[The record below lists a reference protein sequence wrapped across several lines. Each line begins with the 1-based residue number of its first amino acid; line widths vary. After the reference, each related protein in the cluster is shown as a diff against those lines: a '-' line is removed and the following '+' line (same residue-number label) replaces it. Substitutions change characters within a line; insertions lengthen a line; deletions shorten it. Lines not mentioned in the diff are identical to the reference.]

1 MRLLIANKQG
11 LNDHGKLDA
20 AIGQARSF
28 DIAMFQETKLK
39 LTKLNPI
46 RAKWGHDAVYMSAC
60 PGQVARR
67 GVLTLFSPRIDVKH
81 ILTDQNSTKRANADA
96 YGRNPDAELLF
107 KH

>member
-39 LTKLNPI
+39 LTKL
-46 RAKWGHDAVYMSAC
+46 GHSV
-60 PGQVARR
+60 Q
-67 GVLTLFSPRIDVKH
+67 
-81 ILTDQNSTKRANADA
+81 
-96 YGRNPDAELLF
+96 E
-107 KH
+107 